1 MKLSQNLVAILT
13 FKSHSDYPN
22 NKTNPTANAATEI
35 PIVT

>member
-1 MKLSQNLVAILT
+1 MKLSFNWAASQT

-22 NKTNPTANAATEI
+22 NIMNPTTKAAIEI